1 MPKFNNFLFSKKN
14 LKQFFV
20 TKLKS
25 MKIKLLCLTLMCS
38 IIGWTQVNMVTT
50 GSYNQNFNSLSNSI
64 IAVTWTDNTTIANW
78 YAQRTGTGTTYVA
91 DTGTSNTGS
100 LYSYGDLGNSERAL
114 GAVSS
119 GGAAAGN
126 FAHGL
131 LLRNTSGV
139 TITNITVSYTGEQWR
154 RAASAAQTV
163 AFYYKTSSSTIS
175 ALDPNN
181 NAGWIAVTAL
191 DFVSPIT
198 GGAASSLDGNNV
210 ANQAIK
216 SNIAIPSLN
225 LANNSYIMIKWD
237 DPDHASNDHGMAIDD
252 VTVNWNIPCSIT
264 TTWNGGPLWTNGIP
278 TATETAIIN
287 ANYDT
292 SSGNIEACN
301 LIINS
306 PAVVTVN
313 AAQFL
318 NIQNNLTVNSGA
330 TVNILNG
337 GSLVQI
343 NDTGINAG
351 NINMSRTA
359 NVRLQDYV
367 YWSSPVNNFALAS
380 ISPTT
385 AAQYLWSWNTTVA
398 NANGG
403 LGNWQNASGNMT
415 NGQGYIVRGPAGYS
429 ASVAAAY
436 TADFAGVPNNGIY
449 TPTIAR
455 GSYTGLD
462 YLGTNGTTITSNDD
476 NWNLVGNP
484 YPSAISINSFLTAN
498 TNIDGFVRLWTHGTI
513 PATGV
518 ANPFYGSFG
527 YNYSAADYIVL
538 NGTGSTSGPGLSAVI
553 GAGQGFFVLMNPGAA
568 TTSTVTFNNAMRDKT
583 FYNAQFYKNA
593 TAKTNVADY
602 AAGDRIWLDLISP
615 LQTTRTLIGYV
626 AGATQER
633 DRLYDAITDYKSEQ
647 NFYSL
652 IVDNPMMIQGRA
664 WPFMTSD
671 EVPLGIKTPQNGTY
685 TIAIGAV
692 EGVFKSNNQTI
703 YLEDKK
709 LNIIHNLSI
718 APYTFTETKTIENNR
733 FVLRYTNQTLG
744 NTDFETIQNSVSVFA
759 SANEIKINSAI
770 ENIKEFEIYDALG
783 RTLASKKGLNNNNE
797 AVNNITKSN
806 QALIVKVTLV
816 NEQVVTKKIV
826 F

>member
-1 MPKFNNFLFSKKN
+1 
-14 LKQFFV
+14 
-20 TKLKS
+20 
-25 MKIKLLCLTLMCS
+25 MKINLLFLTLMYTVLS
-38 IIGWTQVNMVTT
+38 WGQVNMIAT
-50 GSYNQNFNSLSNSI
+50 GSYNQNFNSLINTGT
-64 IAVTWTDNTTIANW
+64 ATWTDNTTIANW
-78 YAQRTGTGTTYVA
+78 YSQRTGSGTTYDA

-100 LYSYGDLGNSERAL
+100 LYSYGAAGNSERAL
-114 GAVSS
+114 GAVGS
-119 GGAAAGN
+119 GNAAAGN

-131 LLRNTSGV
+131 LLRNTSG
-139 TITNITVSYTGEQWR
+139 TSITNLTISYTGEQWR
-154 RAASAAQTV
+154 RAASTAQTV
-163 AFYYKTSSSTIS
+163 AFYYRTSPS
-175 ALDPNN
+175 AITALNPNN
-181 NAGWIAVTAL
+181 NAGWTAVTAL
-191 DFVSPIT
+191 DFVSPLT
-198 GGAASSLDGNNV
+198 GGPASFLDGNN
-210 ANQAIK
+210 ATNQGAK

-237 DPDHASNDHGMAIDD
+237 DPDHMPGSDHAMAIDD
-252 VTVNWNIPCSIT
+252 LTVSWTVPCSIT

-292 SSGNIEACN
+292 SFGNIEACN
-301 LIINS
+301 LIVNS

-313 AAQFL
+313 AGQYL

-337 GSLVQI
+337 GSLIQV
-343 NDTGINAG
+343 NDTGINTG
-351 NINMSRTA
+351 DITLSRIT

-403 LGNWQNASGNMT
+403 QGNWQNASGNMT

-429 ASVAAAY
+429 ATVAAAY
-436 TADFAGVPNNGIY
+436 TADFSGVPNNGIY
-449 TPTIAR
+449 TPAIAR

-462 YLGTNGTTITSNDD
+462 YLGTNSTTITNNDD

-498 TNIDGFVRLWTHGTI
+498 TSIDGFVRLWTHGTI

-583 FYNAQFYKNA
+583 YYNAQFYRNAAAKN
-593 TAKTNVADY
+593 NIGDY
-602 AAGDRIWLDLISP
+602 TAGDRIWLDLISP
-615 LQTTRTLIGYV
+615 LQQTTRTLIGYV

-652 IVDNPMMIQGRA
+652 IADNPMTIQGRA

-671 EVPLGIKTPQNGTY
+671 EVPLGIKIPQDGTY

-692 EGVFKSNNQTI
+692 EGVFKASNQTI
-703 YLEDKK
+703 YLEDKA
-709 LNIIHNLSI
+709 LNLVHNLTA
-718 APYTFTETKTIENNR
+718 APYTFMQSKNIENTR
-733 FVLRYTNQTLG
+733 FVLRYTNQILG
-744 NTDFETIQNSVSVFA
+744 NTDFESLQNSISVYT
-759 SANEIKINSAI
+759 SDNQIKIGSTI
-770 ENIKEFEIYDALG
+770 ENMEGYEIYDALG
-783 RTLASKKGLNNNNE
+783 RTLVTKKGLN
-797 AVNNITKSN
+797 VNQTAINTVTKNN
-806 QALIVKVTLV
+806 QALIVKVTLE
-816 NEQVVTKKIV
+816 NNQVVTKKII